1 MSPALREHPDYTD
14 LPLSKNGA
22 EQEFMKRRFYKIA
35 TCLPLILAVALG
47 LRLGFA
53 WDQERKI
60 PRDLVGLVPFL
71 QETGNIA
78 FSIARGHGFG
88 SPYWQ
93 ETGPTAWLT
102 PVYPY
107 LVAGAY
113 KIFGIHRPHA
123 FFAVVLMNILF
134 SAATCIPIFYVGKY
148 LGGVGL
154 ASVAAWLWAL
164 FPNAWIIPF
173 EWVWDTSLSGL
184 LMATILWATLR
195 LVDGDVRAEY
205 RDQNRA
211 GPTTTRPAS
220 RRLWCWFGL
229 LWGFALMTNPSLGVM
244 LPFLIGWAVYRLL
257 KLHEQNQ
264 GRALLKGPG
273 LAIGVAILCCL
284 PWTVRN
290 YVVFHRFVP
299 LRSNFA
305 FELWLGNNENFDP
318 QSQIVPAADPEREEI
333 RNYVH
338 MGETAFMQDKWK
350 RAVSFIRSHPKLEL
364 ILFGRRFV
372 AMWTGMEKPVE
383 GFLDSGS
390 LLTRIALLSNF
401 LAAIGAFGGVI
412 VLFLRRSPYA
422 FPLAAFPIV
431 FPVVYYV
438 THASLRYR
446 HPIDPIIILLTAV
459 SIVEALERPRLLEES
474 RNPPRLKAR

>member
-1 MSPALREHPDYTD
+1 
-14 LPLSKNGA
+14 
-22 EQEFMKRRFYKIA
+22 MKQRFYKIA
-35 TCLPLILAVALG
+35 TCLPLILIVALG

-53 WDQERKI
+53 WDQERNI

-113 KIFGIHRPHA
+113 RIFGIHTPHA
-123 FFAVVLMNILF
+123 FFAIALVNILF
-134 SAATCIPIFYVGKY
+134 STATCIPIFYVGKRVE
-148 LGGVGL
+148 GFTV
-154 ASVAAWLWAL
+154 ASVAAWLWAI

-173 EWVWDTSLSGL
+173 EWVWDTSLSAL
-184 LMATILWATLR
+184 LMAIILWATLR
-195 LVDGDVRAEY
+195 LADGDARL
-205 RDQNRA
+205 RDPGANQGA
-211 GPTTTRPAS
+211 PSPANS
-220 RRLWCWFGL
+220 ASWRLWCWYGL

-257 KLHEQNQ
+257 RLHEQNQ
-264 GRALLKGPG
+264 GRAPLKGPA

-290 YVVFHRFVP
+290 YAVFHRFIP

-333 RNYVH
+333 RNYIR
-338 MGETAFMQDKWK
+338 MGETAFMQGKWN
-350 RAVSFIRSHPKLEL
+350 RAVTFIRSHPKLEL

-372 AMWTGMEKPVE
+372 AMWTGMEKPVH
-383 GFLDSGS
+383 GFLDSDS

-401 LAAIGAFGGVI
+401 LAAIGAFGGTI

-446 HPIDPIIILLTAV
+446 HPIDPIIMLLTAV
-459 SIVEALERPRLLEES
+459 SIVEALKRRRLLDES
-474 RNPPRLKAR
+474 RNPKRLKPR

>member
-1 MSPALREHPDYTD
+1 
-14 LPLSKNGA
+14 
-22 EQEFMKRRFYKIA
+22 MKRRFYKIA
-35 TCLPLILAVALG
+35 TCLPLILIVALG

-78 FSIARGHGFG
+78 FSIAQGHGFG

-113 KIFGIHRPHA
+113 KIFGIHTAHA
-123 FFAVVLMNILF
+123 FFATVLLNILF
-134 SAATCIPIFYVGKY
+134 STATCIPIFYVGKR
-148 LGGVGL
+148 LGGL
-154 ASVAAWLWAL
+154 TIASVAAWLWAI

-173 EWVWDTSLSGL
+173 EWVWDTSLSAL
-184 LMATILWATLR
+184 LMATILWVTFPLA
-195 LVDGDVRAEY
+195 DGNARVRDCDSPSAVA
-205 RDQNRA
+205 RTTS
-211 GPTTTRPAS
+211 PTSWRGWLAY
-220 RRLWCWFGL
+220 GL

-244 LPFLIGWAVYRLL
+244 LPFLIAWAIYRLL
-257 KLHEQNQ
+257 RLHEQNQ
-264 GRALLKGPG
+264 GRALLNGPT
-273 LAIGVAILCCL
+273 LAIGIAILCCV

-290 YVVFHRFVP
+290 YLVFHRFIP

-318 QSQIVPAADPEREEI
+318 QSQMVPAADPEREEI
-333 RNYVH
+333 RNYVR
-338 MGETAFMQDKWK
+338 MGETAFMQGKWN
-350 RAVSFIRSHPKLEL
+350 RAVTFIRSHPKLEL
-364 ILFGRRFV
+364 ILFSRRFV
-372 AMWTGMEKPVE
+372 AMWTGMEKPVD
-383 GFLDSGS
+383 GFLDSDS

-401 LAAIGAFGGVI
+401 LAAVGAFSGII
-412 VLFLRRSPYA
+412 VLFLRRSPYG

-431 FPVVYYV
+431 FPVMYYV

-446 HPIDPIIILLTAV
+446 HPIDPVVMLLAAV
-459 SIVEALERPRLLEES
+459 SIVRALERGHLLDDS
-474 RNPPRLKAR
+474 PNPPRFKPG